1 LGYIGD
7 GVLLAL
13 FFIPVFYLMQTAAT
27 HILSPVFDFGPWEDP
42 SIARF
47 FLKFIVSPIA
57 LLPISEYLLL
67 LPAVAVG
74 KHLTFRNSKRF
85 WQGNFL
91 RLWAVYVLSSA
102 PEYIVNGLVP
112 LLGVGADGT
121 VSWAVAGVFALINN
135 ISLLLFFAINVGAL
149 SLAYKVLVE
158 WRSDPPPDQAFVQ
171 P

>member
-1 LGYIGD
+1 
-7 GVLLAL
+7 
-13 FFIPVFYLMQTAAT
+13 
-27 HILSPVFDFGPWEDP
+27 
-42 SIARF
+42 
-47 FLKFIVSPIA
+47 
-57 LLPISEYLLL
+57 
-67 LPAVAVG
+67 
-74 KHLTFRNSKRF
+74 
-85 WQGNFL
+85 L

-158 WRSDPPPDQAFVQ
+158 RRSDPPPDQAFVQ